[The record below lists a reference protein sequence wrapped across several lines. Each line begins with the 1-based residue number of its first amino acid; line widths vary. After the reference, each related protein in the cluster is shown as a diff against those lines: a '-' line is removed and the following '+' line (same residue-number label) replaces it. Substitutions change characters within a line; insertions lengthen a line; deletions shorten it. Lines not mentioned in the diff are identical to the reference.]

1 MLRRINNLESLVR
14 ASWRA
19 LAHPAAAW
27 RAVRGYFGADRWKR
41 AEPVVDRD
49 ALRRF
54 LESRSSYVTQMTLY
68 GYLRTRAG
76 MRYPQLFANDEFVRA
91 IEIAK
96 WQMWFACLSD
106 LSVYAGGL
114 IAHRS
119 GAERAKVTSLM
130 QATIEAILD
139 ANEGG
144 RDADRAKSVRRRI
157 AQTDWAAVQDDATP
171 FSESPRTL
179 VECAPIV
186 EELKQLDEEIVRN
199 SVRFRWQEVR
209 RELRRDLDAKALM
222 ASEASQA

>member
-1 MLRRINNLESLVR
+1 MLSRINNLEDLLR

-19 LAHPAAAW
+19 LAHPAAEW
-27 RAVRGYFGADRWKR
+27 RAGRGDFGADRWKS
-41 AEPVVDRD
+41 AEPVTDRD

-54 LESRSSYVTQMTLY
+54 LEARASYATQTWLY

-114 IAHRS
+114 VARRS
-119 GAERAKVTSLM
+119 GAERARVTYLM
-130 QATIEAILD
+130 RATIEAILG
-139 ANEGG
+139 ASEGG
-144 RDADRAKSVRRRI
+144 HDRERAEKLRARI
-157 AQTDWAAVQDDATP
+157 AHADWAAVPDDATP

-179 VECAPIV
+179 VQCAPIV
-186 EELKQLDEEIVRN
+186 EELKQLDEEIVRH